1 MKKIRLTYNDFK
13 KIIFESVY
21 NILDNTL
28 LLEYLVQRKDFVN
41 LIWNLS
47 DQIIEN
53 WCLVH
58 YCTVIGQTE
67 YKKHWADELKGC
79 LKRISRTGI
88 KSSNDFNSRKKCV
101 LQAFAMNDLDKGDIS
116 ERIYLIIQNKF
127 ESEGIE
133 DMGLLMQISADCANR
148 LHELIDILSTPNN
161 EAMVNGYVLTI

>member
-1 MKKIRLTYNDFK
+1 MKKISLSLNDFK

-67 YKKHWADELKGC
+67 YKKHWADELKGY

-101 LQAFAMNDLDKGDIS
+101 LQAFAMNDLDKGGVSD
-116 ERIYLIIQNKF
+116 RIYLIIQNKF
-127 ESEGIE
+127 ESEGI
-133 DMGLLMQISADCANR
+133 DDIGLLTQISADCADR

-161 EAMVNGYVLTI
+161 EAMVNKYVLTI

>member
-67 YKKHWADELKGC
+67 YKKHWADELKGY

-148 LHELIDILSTPNN
+148 LHELIDILSTSNN

>member
-1 MKKIRLTYNDFK
+1 MKKIRLTYNDIK

-67 YKKHWADELKGC
+67 YKKHWTDELKGY

-101 LQAFAMNDLDKGDIS
+101 LQAFAMNDLDKGGVSD
-116 ERIYLIIQNKF
+116 RIYLIIQNKF

-133 DMGLLMQISADCANR
+133 DLGLLMQISADCANR

-161 EAMVNGYVLTI
+161 EAMVNEYVLTI

>member
-67 YKKHWADELKGC
+67 YKKHWADELKGY

-133 DMGLLMQISADCANR
+133 DIGLLMQISADCANR
-148 LHELIDILSTPNN
+148 LHELIDILSTSNN

>member
-1 MKKIRLTYNDFK
+1 MGKIKSTYNEFK

-41 LIWNLS
+41 LLWDLS

-58 YCTVIGQTE
+58 YCTMLGQTE
-67 YKKHWADELKGC
+67 YKKHWTDELKVY
-79 LKRISRTGI
+79 LKRISRTEM

-101 LQAFAMNDLDKGDIS
+101 LQAFAMNDLDKGDIAR
-116 ERIYLIIQNKF
+116 RIALIIQNKF
-127 ESEGIE
+127 ESEGIIDE
-133 DMGLLMQISADCANR
+133 GVIHQVSTDCASR
-148 LHELIDILSTPNN
+148 LNELIDLLATPNN
-161 EAMVNGYVLTI
+161 EGIINEYCLTI